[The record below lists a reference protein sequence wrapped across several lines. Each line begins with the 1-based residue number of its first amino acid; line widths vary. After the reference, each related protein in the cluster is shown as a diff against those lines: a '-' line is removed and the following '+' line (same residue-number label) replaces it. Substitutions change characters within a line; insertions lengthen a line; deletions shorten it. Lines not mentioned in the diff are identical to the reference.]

1 MESDMSD
8 SYTSDEG
15 HSYSM
20 SEGEAPPEDSAPV
33 KAPPCDRC
41 EKFYEMQQNG
51 EFCDIK
57 IEVNGRVVPAHRCV
71 MVRCPYFRS
80 LMYSDAGIKC
90 PDVGVIEI
98 NLCSP
103 EVFEKILKFLYTGEM
118 PPHEDCQAA
127 FEVLKCADM
136 LLMEDLKSQCEN
148 YIIEAMA
155 VKETFLS
162 FGSALLEMT
171 RELVLENLTR
181 VLKRNTQQ
189 HFKSLSHTSGFL
201 TLSESFLLELLQSE
215 DVHTNELAILDATLR
230 WVGHDRQN
238 RDVALPAMLKLIR
251 WGTMD
256 KKEIVCKMQTEP
268 ALQTEES
275 QRVLF
280 EVLKVI
286 AAPEICD
293 SEMAHMLKHRMGS
306 PRETIIVFPDIL
318 QFSQKG
324 LAYFVQENRWIET
337 HLSTPVLDVNFGL
350 DVYNTQ
356 PANCIWKCNK
366 LFQMIRQYWKNG
378 KWDKTMVSKLES
390 QRKAERYVTGIG
402 PDIHVQRKAVVC
414 GDHMYVVH
422 GFTKKKDLNR
432 NDLFDEVTG
441 HMYDLDL
448 SKEPEGNGLRTR
460 KKIRLPY
467 HCKPI
472 EMLVHE
478 AETASIFL
486 LGVCYQVQGR
496 EHGMMIVLR
505 YMLQTGTWS
514 MTKALHDGEEK
525 AYQFYIKDSQVHFKG
540 IDIMTCVYLC
550 HGRFYPHHLTPFLNL
565 QIAVYCN
572 FACIR
577 RTFLH

>member
-1 MESDMSD
+1 MSD
-8 SYTSDEG
+8 SYTSDEE

-103 EVFEKILKFLYTGEM
+103 EVFEKILKFLYTGEV

-148 YIIEAMA
+148 YIIEAIR

-162 FGSALLEMT
+162 FGPVLLEMT
-171 RELVLENLTR
+171 RELVLENLPR

-189 HFKSLSHTSGFL
+189 HFKSLSHTPGFL
-201 TLSESFLLELLQSE
+201 TISESFLLELLQSE
-215 DVHTNELAILDATLR
+215 DVRTSELDILDAILR
-230 WVGHDRQN
+230 WVGSDRQN

-251 WGTMD
+251 WGTID
-256 KKEIVCKMQTEP
+256 KKKIVRKMQTEP
-268 ALQTEES
+268 VLQTEES

-306 PRETIIVFPDIL
+306 PRETIIVFPDNL
-318 QFSQKG
+318 LLSG

-337 HLSTPVLDVNFGL
+337 SLLIPILEVTPRMIGCLDV
-350 DVYNTQ
+350 DNTQ
-356 PANCIWKCNK
+356 PANCVWSYNRHFEMT
-366 LFQMIRQYWKNG
+366 LHYWKNG
-378 KWDKTMVSKLES
+378 EWDETMVRGIES
-390 QRKAERYVTGIG
+390 QKMANRHVT
-402 PDIHVQRKAVVC
+402 DFVQRKAVVC

-422 GFTKKKDLNR
+422 GSAENEAHHNEF
-432 NDLFDEVTG
+432 FAEVTG
-441 HMYDLDL
+441 HIYDLDL
-448 SKEPEGNGLRTR
+448 STEREGNGLRTR

-467 HCKPI
+467 PCKPL

-478 AETASIFL
+478 AETSSIFL
-486 LGVCYQVQGR
+486 LGVCYQVHGR

-514 MTKALHDGEEK
+514 MTKALHDREEK

-565 QIAVYCN
+565 QTAVYRN

-577 RTFLH
+577 HTFLH